1 MKFAD
6 VVLLCSGLGILD
18 GASLPHKYSTVLL
31 SALPREVMERDNVR
45 QWEYITPTSKYD
57 GSSEADQVK
66 VNSSR
71 KSPSVNEVQLRS
83 YNGTMRRESSILIDV
98 RINEID
104 HMMRLVRP
112 VGSNVVLPGF
122 KPKNLESIQ
131 WSFLNYKTKKAIIQ
145 YSHHKFMINPFYR
158 HRAEFN
164 VTSGALLLRDL
175 RLKDSGIYEVILNPK
190 GKTLTKGDEI
200 SSIHLDVQDQQP
212 TPLIIQT
219 PAFII
224 DRVQLN
230 CFAKASKKSGT
241 IWHKDNTEIVNDKH
255 HRLEYDGSILFID
268 DVTISDCG
276 LYSCTVMNEIS
287 KSSTTHFLSVD
298 GNLFVHE
305 DTLVGSVIV
314 LVSAATSFCASAF
327 IVYALEKDQ
336 VKTYWL
342 HVTSAIV
349 VFHGMS
355 LFCQLITFVIF
366 NVNAGFSPVYRAG
379 SGIGCILCLATVTY
393 VMVLFLHHHSQHSLS
408 FLSNCWKRNIFLG
421 SETIAVLIA
430 CLPLIKS
437 KQNLKKCRLSY
448 HALSVKIILMVMLY
462 VCGLGLFALFHT
474 KFSFK
479 LRRNYVKLKE
489 VKRYRQ
495 SRNEES

>member
-83 YNGTMRRESSILIDV
+83 YNGSMQRESSILIDV
-98 RINEID
+98 RINEVD

-131 WSFLNYKTKKAIIQ
+131 WSFLNYKTKKAIIE
-145 YSHHKFMINPFYR
+145 YSHHKFTINPFYR
-158 HRAEFN
+158 HRAELN
-164 VTSGALLLRDL
+164 MTSGALLLRDL

-200 SSIHLDVQDQQP
+200 SSIHLDVQ
-212 TPLIIQT
+212 
-219 PAFII
+219 
-224 DRVQLN
+224 
-230 CFAKASKKSGT
+230 
-241 IWHKDNTEIVNDKH
+241 
-255 HRLEYDGSILFID
+255 
-268 DVTISDCG
+268 
-276 LYSCTVMNEIS
+276 
-287 KSSTTHFLSVD
+287 

-393 VMVLFLHHHSQHSLS
+393 MMVLFLYHHSQHSLS

-421 SETIAVLIA
+421 SEIIAVLIA

-437 KQNLKKCRLSY
+437 KQNVKKCQLSY

>member
-83 YNGTMRRESSILIDV
+83 YNGSMQRESSILIDV
-98 RINEID
+98 RINEVD

-131 WSFLNYKTKKAIIQ
+131 WSFLNYKTKKAIIE
-145 YSHHKFMINPFYR
+145 YSHHKFTINPFYR
-158 HRAEFN
+158 HRAELN
-164 VTSGALLLRDL
+164 MTSGALLLRDL

-200 SSIHLDVQDQQP
+200 SSIHLDVQ
-212 TPLIIQT
+212 
-219 PAFII
+219 
-224 DRVQLN
+224 
-230 CFAKASKKSGT
+230 
-241 IWHKDNTEIVNDKH
+241 
-255 HRLEYDGSILFID
+255 
-268 DVTISDCG
+268 
-276 LYSCTVMNEIS
+276 
-287 KSSTTHFLSVD
+287 

-366 NVNAGFSPVYRAG
+366 NVNAG
-379 SGIGCILCLATVTY
+379 
-393 VMVLFLHHHSQHSLS
+393 
-408 FLSNCWKRNIFLG
+408 KRNIFLG
-421 SETIAVLIA
+421 SEIIAVLIA

-437 KQNLKKCRLSY
+437 KQNVKKCQLSY